1 MRRSRLLIDFSPLR
15 RFPQFGILWSGF
27 LIRTIGNQLTVVA
40 VPYEIYL
47 ITHSSLDVG
56 LVSLVQLGPLL
67 AGSLFGG
74 TIVDAF
80 DRRKVLIGTQI
91 LLGSTS
97 IGLALNAGS
106 HHPAIWPL
114 FICSAASA
122 GFQGVDSPASSA
134 LIVSVVDRETIVG
147 ANALWQALFSSGQVA
162 GPALAG
168 VLLKFFPVETVF
180 WIDVASY
187 AFSLVTVL
195 RLERPAPLHPDGERE
210 LGFSAMF
217 GGLRYLRGHQ
227 PLQGIFLADLNA
239 MVLGMPRALFPAL
252 GLVRFHGGP
261 TAVGLLYAAPGVGA
275 LAGALVTGWVGG
287 IRRPGMAVLVAVAAW
302 GGAIALFGLTP
313 IFWLALV
320 LLGVAGAAD
329 VFSAVFRGSI
339 LQLETPRDML
349 GRMQAVQIA
358 VVTGGPRLG
367 DLEHG
372 AVASISSP
380 EIAVVSG
387 GIACVLGVVL
397 LARLL
402 PRFVERE
409 LDHRNLAAEVPTE
422 AAGPGAPGGDAPAG
436 EDR

>member
-1 MRRSRLLIDFSPLR
+1 MRRSRLLIDLTPLR
-15 RFPQFGILWSGF
+15 RFPQFRILWTG
-27 LIRTIGNQLTVVA
+27 LLVRTVGNQLTVVA
-40 VPYEIYL
+40 VPYEIYR

-80 DRRKVLIGTQI
+80 DRRKLLIGTQI
-91 LLGSTS
+91 LLASTS
-97 IGLALNAGS
+97 VGLALNAGAR
-106 HHPAIWPL
+106 HPALWPL
-114 FICSAASA
+114 FVCSAASA

-147 ANALWQALFSSGQVA
+147 ANALWQALFSTGQVA

-168 VLLKFFPVETVF
+168 ILLQLFPVETVF
-180 WIDVASY
+180 WIDVCSY
-187 AFSLVTVL
+187 AVSLVTVL
-195 RLERPAPLHPDGERE
+195 RLAPPARQPDAARE
-210 LGFSAMF
+210 LSFAAML

-252 GLVRFHGGP
+252 GLVRFHGGA
-261 TAVGLLYAAPGVGA
+261 TAVGLLYAAPGFGAMVGA
-275 LAGALVTGWVGG
+275 LLTGWVAAV
-287 IRRPGMAVLVAVAAW
+287 RRPGRAVLLAVAAW
-302 GGAIALFGLTP
+302 GGAITLFGLTP

-320 LLGVAGAAD
+320 LLAMAGAAD

-339 LQLETPRDML
+339 LQLETPSGML

-372 AVASISSP
+372 AVASVSSA
-380 EIAVVSG
+380 EVAVVTG
-387 GIACVLGVVL
+387 GLACVLGVVL

-402 PRFVERE
+402 PRFVDRE
-409 LDHRNLAAEVPTE
+409 LDHRNLPAGSSGIETVADSTPDEVP
-422 AAGPGAPGGDAPAG
+422 
-436 EDR
+436 